1 MALPEERLRYALTDE
16 QHERIFQRLVL
27 PTMLPPSGSVVSP
40 VAVILGGQP
49 GAGKTRL
56 LNTAARELQMRG
68 PLAVINGDDLRSF
81 HPACPALQ
89 RDDPLNAAHLTD
101 HDSGRWVE
109 KLIAAARDRRVN
121 LVIEST
127 MRRPEVFI
135 CTGGQLLAAGY
146 QVEAWAMAVPERL
159 SWQGVHQRYEAML
172 AAGSAA
178 RFTVR
183 EAHDAGAAGML
194 DTLGRIEQDG
204 LAGRVM
210 VGTRLEAYLKRHRPQ
225 LAATGN
231 RYLFP
236 DTGTG
241 GRSAHD
247 MAVYMTELVE
257 RRTGC
262 EFNLHLVRHFV
273 VALFLERHPGH
284 YDTARLILG
293 HAKSSCGFR
302 RKPPTYSNLM
312 PPTVLT

>member
-27 PTMLPPSGSVVSP
+27 PTMLPSSGSVASP

-56 LNTAARELQMRG
+56 LNTAALELQARG

-81 HPACPALQ
+81 HPACPVLQ
-89 RDDPLNAAHLTD
+89 RDDPLNAACHTD

-109 KLIAAARDRRVN
+109 KLIEAARDRRVN

-135 CTGGQLLAAGY
+135 RTGGQLHAAGY
-146 QVEAWAMAVPERL
+146 RVEAWAMAVPERL

-178 RFTVR
+178 RFTAR

-194 DTLGRIEQDG
+194 DTLGRIERDG

-210 VGTRLEAYLKRHRPQ
+210 VGTRVGAILYDNHVGNGTWGEAPRASEIVRCERARPRTSEELRDIERGWSSVIASMQ
-225 LAATGN
+225 RRQAPAAELARVADQAADDVRFFQSPTPAAGQ
-231 RYLFP
+231 
-236 DTGTG
+236 
-241 GRSAHD
+241 SAS
-247 MAVYMTELVE
+247 A
-257 RRTGC
+257 
-262 EFNLHLVRHFV
+262 
-273 VALFLERHPGH
+273 
-284 YDTARLILG
+284 
-293 HAKSSCGFR
+293 
-302 RKPPTYSNLM
+302 
-312 PPTVLT
+312 